1 MLSTARP
8 PPLVLMI
15 YGVDTEGY
23 ADFFVASGFRLAESR
38 DAADGLA
45 QAIALVPD
53 LIVLDFGY
61 DGETVASLRGNPITS
76 AIPIIALTDI
86 CRLGACGAKV

>member
-1 MLSTARP
+1 MSNARP

-15 YGVDTEGY
+15 YAAEDNFYTDY
-23 ADFFVASGFRLAESR
+23 FATTGFRLAEAHS
-38 DAADGLA
+38 ATDGVD
-45 QAIALVPD
+45 QAVALLPD

-61 DGETVASLRGNPITS
+61 DGDTVARLRGHAATS

-86 CRLGACGAKV
+86 CRLGDCRN

>member
-1 MLSTARP
+1 MSNARP

-15 YGVDTEGY
+15 YAVDADGY
-23 ADFFVASGFRLAESR
+23 ADFFAASGFRLAEAR

-61 DGETVASLRGNPITS
+61 DGDTVARLRGNVATS

-86 CRLGACGAKV
+86 CRLGACGS